1 ERYDDAI
8 REFEDLRRRSFEFPG
23 SYASLA
29 AAYASL
35 GAFDKAQ
42 AVLEQFL
49 REHPDSGTAQRALG
63 EVLLVSRR
71 INEAAAAYNRAA
83 QLGPLAPLTQF
94 GLHDVAVLSE
104 RWADAET
111 ILKKLSAAA
120 APFARLGA
128 ANLLGAD
135 AILRGRL
142 AEGIR
147 AIERGAAGEG

>member
-1 ERYDDAI
+1 
-8 REFEDLRRRSFEFPG
+8 
-23 SYASLA
+23 
-29 AAYASL
+29 
-35 GAFDKAQ
+35 
-42 AVLEQFL
+42 
-49 REHPDSGTAQRALG
+49 
-63 EVLLVSRR
+63 
-71 INEAAAAYNRAA
+71 
-83 QLGPLAPLTQF
+83 LGPLAPLTQF

-147 AIERGAAGEG
+147 AIERGAAGEGPPGSRESAISRNFAARMLMNAGQPARAVELAQRALKDSAGRGPEWESLALIAEAQARLGRAGEAAQALETLSAQANLLPSER